1 MIGRGRLQS
10 KFKDIERDRLAPDP
24 YAVLETSCLIQKVYD
39 SETLNETG
47 VSDELASLII
57 ANPGWLFARV
67 SIFNNK
73 TTLILPFR
81 DSEELIY
88 TIYGNGVLLE
98 GRPATIVYSNQDIQN
113 GFIVL
118 QRSLTK
124 PHVKLSQTS
133 KTFDISGII

>member
-1 MIGRGRLQS
+1 MIGKGRLQS
-10 KFKDIERDRLAPDP
+10 RLKDIERDRLAPDP
-24 YAVLETSCLIQKVYD
+24 FAVLEVSCVIQRVYD
-39 SETLNETG
+39 SDTLNETG
-47 VSDELASLII
+47 ISSELASLII
-57 ANPGWLFARV
+57 ANPGWLFAKV
-67 SIFNNK
+67 GLYNNT

-88 TIYGNGVLLE
+88 TIYGNRVLLE

-124 PHVKLSQTS
+124 PHVKLSQSS